1 MKVCLLHPER
11 NFESPGLPWN
21 ERALA
26 QDLGLDAVFGV
37 MAHRDKFLFAAAR
50 EVVLASLQT
59 DVDTILYRQDVFRD
73 CLKHQTVVRELYAL
87 AVKGVECENKGYW
100 AFFGK
105 YPTGLLNRSLELIH
119 TLSDALRKLR
129 LLAEKQTGGFES
141 VGFRE
146 LFARLKSELTEE
158 YLRQIH
164 EHLEDLR
171 FLDGTL
177 FTGELGEGNRGT
189 NYVLR
194 KSPVKRTWLQRWLRR
209 DNQPGFTFRLHPRDQ
224 RGAKALGELNE
235 KGITHVATV
244 LGQSSDYI
252 LNFFKTLRTEL
263 AFYVGSLNLHQALL
277 DKNEPVCF
285 PVPVSA
291 SERQHMFTELY
302 DVGLALSVR
311 SKVVGNDFTAEHKE
325 LVIITGANGGG
336 KSTFLRSIGLAQL
349 MMQSGMFVG
358 AMSFAANICPNLLTH
373 YRREE
378 DETMRSGKFD
388 EELQRMSEIVDH
400 LSPNSL
406 LLFNE
411 SFAATN
417 EREGSEIARQIVC
430 ALLEKRIKMF
440 FVSHQYTFTS
450 GFHGQEWDNATFLR
464 AERREDG
471 TRTFKLVQAEPLRT
485 SYGEDLYNR
494 IFSEQPSAANGT
506 DPELVTAQVANGR
519 VGETAKPNGGAR
531 LRIDPRS

>member
-119 TLSDALRKLR
+119 MLSDALRKLR

-164 EHLEDLR
+164 ERLEDLR

-209 DNQPGFTFRLHPRDQ
+209 DNQPGRHGPCEQLHR
-224 RGAKALGELNE
+224 
-235 KGITHVATV
+235 H
-244 LGQSSDYI
+244 
-252 LNFFKTLRTEL
+252 
-263 AFYVGSLNLHQALL
+263 
-277 DKNEPVCF
+277 
-285 PVPVSA
+285 
-291 SERQHMFTELY
+291 
-302 DVGLALSVR
+302 R
-311 SKVVGNDFTAEHKE
+311 S
-325 LVIITGANGGG
+325 
-336 KSTFLRSIGLAQL
+336 
-349 MMQSGMFVG
+349 
-358 AMSFAANICPNLLTH
+358 
-373 YRREE
+373 
-378 DETMRSGKFD
+378 
-388 EELQRMSEIVDH
+388 
-400 LSPNSL
+400 
-406 LLFNE
+406 
-411 SFAATN
+411 
-417 EREGSEIARQIVC
+417 
-430 ALLEKRIKMF
+430 
-440 FVSHQYTFTS
+440 
-450 GFHGQEWDNATFLR
+450 W
-464 AERREDG
+464 
-471 TRTFKLVQAEPLRT
+471 
-485 SYGEDLYNR
+485 
-494 IFSEQPSAANGT
+494 
-506 DPELVTAQVANGR
+506 
-519 VGETAKPNGGAR
+519 
-531 LRIDPRS
+531 

>member
-11 NFESPGLPWN
+11 NFESQPLPWN

-37 MAHRDKFLFAAAR
+37 MAHRDKFLFAAVR
-50 EVVLASLQT
+50 EVALASLTT
-59 DVDTILYRQDVFRD
+59 DVDTVLYRQRVFRD
-73 CLKHQTVVRELYAL
+73 CLKHPHIVRDLYAL

-105 YPTGLLNRSLELIH
+105 YPTGLLNRSLELINM
-119 TLSDALRKLR
+119 LLDALRKLR
-129 LLAEKQTGGFES
+129 IFAEKQADSFDSE
-141 VGFRE
+141 GFRE
-146 LFARLKSELTEE
+146 LFARVKTEFNE
-158 YLRQIH
+158 KYLHDIH
-164 EHLEDLR
+164 AHLDDLR

-177 FTGELGEGNRGT
+177 FTGELGEGNKGT
-189 NYVLR
+189 DYILR
-194 KSPVKRTWLQRWLRR
+194 KPPVKRSRLQRLFGR
-209 DNQPGFTFRLHPRDQ
+209 DKNPGITFRLHPRDQ

-235 KGITHVATV
+235 KGITQIATL
-244 LGQSSDYI
+244 LGQSADYI
-252 LNFFKTLRTEL
+252 LKFFKTLRTEL
-263 AFYVGSLNLHQALL
+263 AFYVGSMNLHQALAE
-277 DKNEPVCF
+277 KKEPVCF

-291 SERQHMFTELY
+291 DERTHAFTELY
-302 DVGLALSVR
+302 DVGLALSIR
-311 SKVVGNDFTAEHKE
+311 PKVIGNDFSAEHKD
-325 LVIITGANGGG
+325 LVIITGANQGG
-336 KSTFLRSIGLAQL
+336 KSTFLRSVGLAQL

-358 AMSFAANICPNLLTH
+358 ATSFSANICAHLFTH

-400 LSPNSL
+400 LSPNSM

-417 EREGSEIARQIVC
+417 EREGSEIARQIVT
-430 ALLEKRIKMF
+430 ALVERRAKIF
-440 FVSHQYTFTS
+440 FVSHQFTFTS
-450 GFHGQEWDNATFLR
+450 GFHGQEWENVTFLR

-485 SYGEDLYNR
+485 SYGEDLYHR
-494 IFSEQPSAANGT
+494 IFQDQAAANGT
-506 DPELVTAQVANGR
+506 DPELVTAQVAKKDEPQVKAGR
-519 VGETAKPNGGAR
+519 
-531 LRIDPRS
+531 